1 MTKEEIKKEFEIIPL
16 KEEHFS
22 KFNKE
27 PDIIGMYWNNQE
39 QLIQNII
46 NAIKTNKPYNEYDLL
61 SDEEK
66 KAFDKGE
73 LLF

>member
-1 MTKEEIKKEFEIIPL
+1 MVDIIKK
-16 KEEHFS
+16 HF
-22 KFNKE
+22 
-27 PDIIGMYWNNQE
+27 DIFGVMPIVIGMFWDDIE
-39 QLIQNII
+39 KETQNIE
-46 NAIKTNKPYNEYDLL
+46 NSIKDNKPYNEYDLL

>member
-1 MTKEEIKKEFEIIPL
+1 MKDLVEKYFE
-16 KEEHFS
+16 

-27 PDIIGMYWNNQE
+27 PYIIGMFWNNQQ
-39 QLIQNII
+39 QLIQNIE

>member
-1 MTKEEIKKEFEIIPL
+1 MNDLVKKYFE
-16 KEEHFS
+16 

-27 PDIIGMYWNNQE
+27 PYIIGMFWNNQE

-46 NAIKTNKPYNEYDLL
+46 NAIETNKPYNEYDLL
-61 SDEEK
+61 SDKEK

>member
-1 MTKEEIKKEFEIIPL
+1 MKDLVEKYFE
-16 KEEHFS
+16 

-27 PDIIGMYWNNQE
+27 PYIIGMFWNNQQ

-46 NAIKTNKPYNEYDLL
+46 NAIETNKPYDEYELL
-61 SDEEK
+61 SKEEQ
-66 KAFDKGE
+66 KAFDNGE

>member
-1 MTKEEIKKEFEIIPL
+1 MKDLVEKYFE
-16 KEEHFS
+16 

-27 PDIIGMYWNNQE
+27 PYIICMFWNNQQ
-39 QLIQNII
+39 QLIQNLT
-46 NAIKTNKPYNEYDLL
+46 NAIETNKPYNEYDLL
-61 SDEEK
+61 RDEEK

>member
-1 MTKEEIKKEFEIIPL
+1 MNEIINDYVIFFKKEPV
-16 KEEHFS
+16 
-22 KFNKE
+22 
-27 PDIIGMYWNNQE
+27 IIGIYWNNQE

-46 NAIKTNKPYNEYDLL
+46 NAIETNKPYNEYDLL

>member
-1 MTKEEIKKEFEIIPL
+1 MSKILQAMQEHIEKFKKEPL
-16 KEEHFS
+16 ILGIFFDNPK
-22 KFNKE
+22 
-27 PDIIGMYWNNQE
+27 QE
-39 QLIQNII
+39 YLNII